1 MNNEKEI
8 GVIIGRFQVHQ
19 LHPGHID
26 LISHVQSKHN
36 KVIVF
41 LGVSPALVTR
51 KNPLDF
57 VTRKELLTKEFP
69 GLTVLSLPDMP
80 DDYDWSKELDKR
92 IREVSPIDGVVL
104 YGSRD
109 SFIPYYHGVFETVVL
124 PESAGMTGTNLRIEV
139 SKEVKSSPDFRAGV
153 IYAAFNQ
160 YPKIFP
166 TVDVAVIRDK
176 EVLLARKAHE
186 KKFRF
191 IGGYTDPADNSFEE
205 AAKREVREEAAIEI
219 ENIRYIASH
228 KIDDWRYRGEEDK
241 IITHLFAAD
250 YVSGEPRAEDDV
262 VELKWISQDQ
272 LTEDQVVDEHLPLLH
287 SFLSYFQLK
296 NLNRSL

>member
-26 LISHVQSKHN
+26 LINHVQSKHK

-41 LGVSPALVTR
+41 LGVSAALVTR

-57 VTRKELLTKEFP
+57 VTRKEFLTKEFP
-69 GLTVLSLPDMP
+69 GIIVLSLPDMP

-92 IREVSPIDGVVL
+92 IREVSSIDGVIL

-109 SFIPYYHGVFETVVL
+109 SFIPHYHGVFETVEL
-124 PESAGMTGTNLRIEV
+124 PTSADMSGTNLRIEV
-139 SKEVKSSPDFRAGV
+139 SKEVRSSPDFRAGV

-166 TVDVAVIRDK
+166 TVDVAVVRGN

-191 IGGYTDPADNSFEE
+191 IGGFTDPADDSFEE
-205 AAKREVREEAAIEI
+205 AAKREVLEEAAIEI
-219 ENIRYIASH
+219 ENIRYITSR

-241 IITHLFAAD
+241 IITHLFVAD
-250 YVSGEPRAEDDV
+250 YVSGEPLAQDDI
-262 VELKWISQDQ
+262 VEVKWFSKNE
-272 LTEDQVVDEHLPLLH
+272 LTEDRVAVEHLPLLH
-287 SFLSYFQLK
+287 PLLSYFQLK
-296 NLNRSL
+296 NPNRSL